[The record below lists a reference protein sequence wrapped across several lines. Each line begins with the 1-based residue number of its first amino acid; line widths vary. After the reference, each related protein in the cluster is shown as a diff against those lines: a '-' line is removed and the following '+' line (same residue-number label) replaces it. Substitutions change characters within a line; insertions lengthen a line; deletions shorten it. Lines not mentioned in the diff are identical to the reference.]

1 MKVTEALNVIYR
13 SLVAYIEDSAGRE
26 SLEAKEIDKAYS
38 LVNSKVS
45 KSIHIHDIGMVASV
59 MAHEMFDKIYEHD
72 NEGVMS
78 VHSDISAWALE
89 FHQEYEGKVVDW
101 GDEDELKKLG
111 FKKSQCWDEAII
123 EFVEGKLA

>member
-1 MKVTEALNVIYR
+1 MKLHNAINIIYR
-13 SLVAYIEDSAGRE
+13 SLVAYIEDSAGQGSE
-26 SLEAKEIDKAYS
+26 EAKEIDKAYS

-101 GDEDELKKLG
+101 GDEDELKSLG
-111 FKKSQCWDEAII
+111 FKNSQCWDEAII
-123 EFVEGKLA
+123 EFVENKLG

>member
-1 MKVTEALNVIYR
+1 MKTTKALNVIYR
-13 SLVAYIEDSAGRE
+13 SLVAYVEDSAGTDSE
-26 SLEAKEIDKAYS
+26 EAKEIDKAYS
-38 LVNSKVS
+38 LINSKVS

-111 FKKSQCWDEAII
+111 FNKSQCWDEAII
-123 EFVEGKLA
+123 EFVETKL

>member
-1 MKVTEALNVIYR
+1 MKTTKALNVIYR
-13 SLVAYIEDSAGRE
+13 SLVAYVEDSAGTDSE
-26 SLEAKEIDKAYS
+26 EAKEIDKAYS
-38 LVNSKVS
+38 LINSKVS

-59 MAHEMFDKIYEHD
+59 MAHERFDKIYEHD

-111 FKKSQCWDEAII
+111 FNKSQCWDEAII
-123 EFVEGKLA
+123 EFVETKL